1 MVTEEGE
8 MSTVTA
14 ADLMTHPVMGGDW
27 HEWLLLVGVLIA
39 CWMTAIVA
47 TAALLPGPERPPAPR
62 VARGVETDSAAGDVP
77 TMRGSRR
84 V

>member
-1 MVTEEGE
+1 

-14 ADLMTHPVMGGDW
+14 ADLMAHPVMGGDW
-27 HEWLLLVGVLIA
+27 HEWPLLVGVLIA
-39 CWMTAIVA
+39 CWMSAIVA
-47 TAALLPGPERPPAPR
+47 TAALFSGPVRPRAPR
-62 VARGVETDSAAGDVP
+62 VTRGVDTSSVAGDVP

>member
-1 MVTEEGE
+1 

-14 ADLMTHPVMGGDW
+14 PGLMAHPAVGGDW
-27 HEWLLLVGVLIA
+27 HEWPLLVGVLIA
-39 CWMTAIVA
+39 CWMSAIVA
-47 TAALLPGPERPPAPR
+47 TAALFAGPARPRAPR
-62 VARGVETDSAAGDVP
+62 ATRGVDMSSVAGDVP

>member
-14 ADLMTHPVMGGDW
+14 ADLMTHPVMGDDW
-27 HEWLLLVGVLIA
+27 HEWPLLVGVLIA

-47 TAALLPGPERPPAPR
+47 TAALLPGPERARAPR
-62 VARGVETDSAAGDVP
+62 VTRAVDTISVAGDEP
-77 TMRGSRR
+77 TMRSRR
-84 V
+84 I